1 VAGVSRSDKY
11 KTIDGVDLNEVP
23 DGYVIYDNDA
33 NKVHYL
39 NTTAAIVYQL
49 LDGSQTV
56 DTIAELV
63 KQAFGV
69 DEDVD
74 VTASIENL
82 LEANLICKVE

>member
-1 VAGVSRSDKY
+1 MGGISGSDKY

-69 DEDVD
+69 GEDVD

>member
-1 VAGVSRSDKY
+1 MGSISGSDKY

-49 LDGSQTV
+49 LDGNQTV
-56 DTIAELV
+56 DSIAELV

-74 VTASIENL
+74 VTTSIENL
-82 LEANLICKVE
+82 LEANLICKVD

>member
-1 VAGVSRSDKY
+1 MGGVSRSDKY

-74 VTASIENL
+74 VTTSIENL